1 MKRASR
7 ACGIVVL
14 VACSAFAQSAQ
25 TEAEALAEVQA
36 LLRGGDSYGAGR
48 RMGELV
54 PAHPSSIELR
64 AMWIG
69 SLSVRERER
78 AWELA
83 QQLRHAHPRNPWS
96 WYAVAQAGFLN
107 STAERSREALD
118 ALATMEKL
126 APAPLPDAML
136 RLKFSFLNALGRQ
149 GEMTAQLAE
158 RDDPVALYLK
168 AKMVEATVETNP
180 KAYEEAVPLYARA
193 LQAAPDDVRVAVA
206 HLHALISTKAP
217 NAVETGRKLVER
229 APLSSSAHEM
239 YWIAIHRSALTME
252 EKKAFIAD
260 DLARLTALRDTP
272 ETLRIA
278 SSIWRRLDDRERE
291 TEANRELVRRFP
303 NTVEAQGAMFN
314 LMFRERWT
322 PSTDPAALA
331 ERRQTI
337 QQFIDYPYHWS
348 LDLLGQ
354 AYAFLLSVNR
364 LDPAA
369 DDAELLRA
377 VDGVVAYAS
386 WPEAKTAAA
395 GALAERGLRLEQA
408 EKLAREGL
416 SESVQMMELEKA
428 SYENYDEST
437 RTVRGEG
444 RTVLGLVLMKRNK
457 MTEAG
462 KELQLAAKERPNSG
476 PVNFNL
482 GTWQERKG
490 ELSAAE
496 ATYARGMA
504 HENKAEPKNL
514 AALRALYKRRKGS
527 EAGFEEYAANLRL
540 AGSSDEKRAV
550 MATRLIPAK
559 PLVRPF
565 ALKDLDG
572 NLVSLEDVKGQ
583 VAVVNLW
590 GIWCGPCVSEM
601 PELQKLHDKYAKDA
615 KVRILTI
622 NNDTDPAKVA
632 PWMKKNGYS
641 LPVLLG
647 RTWVETQG
655 ANSFPTTYFIQPDG
669 GVAFVKRGAIGN
681 LVEEFSW
688 RIEAM
693 KASAP

>member
-1 MKRASR
+1 MNRASR
-7 ACGIVVL
+7 ACGIFVL
-14 VACSAFAQSAQ
+14 VACSAFAQGAQ
-25 TEAEALAEVQA
+25 TEAEALAEVHA

-48 RMGELV
+48 RMAELV
-54 PAHPSSIELR
+54 PLHPSSVELR
-64 AMWIG
+64 AMWIA
-69 SLSVRERER
+69 SLSTRQRER
-78 AWELA
+78 AWDLA

-107 STAERSREALD
+107 STAERTREALD
-118 ALATMEKL
+118 ALGKMESL

-136 RLKFSFLNALGRQ
+136 RLKSSFLGALGRQ

-158 RDDPVALYLK
+158 RDDPLALYLK
-168 AKMVEATVETNP
+168 ARNLEATVETNS
-180 KAYEEAVPLYARA
+180 KAYEEAAVLYARA
-193 LQAAPDDVRVAVA
+193 LEAAPDDVRVAVS

-217 NAVETGRKLVER
+217 DALETGRKLVER

-260 DLARLTALRDTP
+260 DIARLTALRDTP
-272 ETLRIA
+272 ETLRSA

-291 TEANRELVRRFP
+291 AEANRELVRRFP
-303 NTVEAQGAMFN
+303 DTLEAQGAMFN

-322 PSTDPAALA
+322 PSGEPGALA

-337 QQFIDYPYHWS
+337 QRFIDYPYHWS
-348 LDLLGQ
+348 RDLLAQ
-354 AYAFLLSVNR
+354 AYSFLLSVNR

-377 VDGVVAYAS
+377 VDGLVAYAS

-395 GALAERGLRLEQA
+395 SALAERGLRLEEA

-416 SESVQMMELEKA
+416 SESMRMYDLEKA
-428 SYENYDEST
+428 SFENYEEAM

-444 RTVLGLVLMKRNK
+444 RTVVGLVLMKRNK

-504 HENKAEPKNL
+504 HENKADPKNL
-514 AALRALYKRRKGS
+514 NALRALYKRRKGS

-572 NLVSLEDVKGQ
+572 NLVSLDDVKGQ
-583 VAVVNLW
+583 IAVVNLW
-590 GIWCGPCVSEM
+590 GIWCGPCVAEM
-601 PELQKLHDKYAKDA
+601 PELQKLHDKYANDP

-622 NNDTDPAKVA
+622 NNDVDPAKVA

-647 RTWVETQG
+647 RSWVEAQG
-655 ANSFPTTYFIQPDG
+655 PRGFPTTYFIQPDG
-669 GVAFVKRGAIGN
+669 VVAFVKTGSIGN
-681 LVEEFSW
+681 LMEEFSW

-693 KASAP
+693 RTKD